1 MAYTISLTKVMITLM
16 FPIFIF
22 LIHVPSM
29 VLSQSFRSLQLPPKA
44 VGPESIA
51 FESGP
56 VTGRFYVG
64 IADGRILQFNG
75 PRVGFLN
82 FGFTSPNRSK
92 QLCDG
97 TTDPNMGPICGRP
110 LGLAFHYPSNK
121 LYACDA
127 YFGLVVLGSAG
138 KQATRVS
145 DTADGQSYRFCNGL
159 DVHQLTGNVL
169 FTDTSSVNDLRN
181 ASRALNTNDI
191 TGRLLMYDPDTDRVR
206 VLMKNLSGPAGVA
219 VSQDGTYVLVSNF
232 IGNNTIRYWLRGPRA
247 NTYDSID
254 FQERPDNIRRTVV
267 GDFWRAAA
275 MVKQPAQSLIP
286 IAQRMDVIGRVSRT
300 VNLEA
305 WYGNTLI
312 SEVQEFGGELYVG
325 SRFTSFVGVYRF

>member
-1 MAYTISLTKVMITLM
+1 MTTLM

-22 LIHVPSM
+22 LTYVPSM

-44 VGPESIA
+44 FAPESMA

-56 VTGRFYVG
+56 VTRRFYVG

-75 PRVGFLN
+75 PRVGFLD

-92 QLCDG
+92 RLCDG
-97 TTDPNMGPICGRP
+97 TTDPNLGPTCGRP

-121 LYACDA
+121 LYVCDA
-127 YFGLVVLGSAG
+127 YFGLMVLGSAG

-145 DTADGQSYRFCNGL
+145 DTADGQPYRLCNGL
-159 DVHQLTGNVL
+159 DVHQLTGNVF
-169 FTDTSSVNDLRN
+169 FTDTSSVYDLRN
-181 ASRALNTNDI
+181 ASKALNANDT
-191 TGRLLMYDPDTDRVR
+191 TGRLLMYDPDTDRVT

-219 VSQDGTYVLVSNF
+219 ISQDGAYVLVSNF

-267 GDFWRAAA
+267 GEFWRAAA
-275 MVKQPAQSLIP
+275 MLKQPTQSLIP
-286 IAQRMDVIGRVSRT
+286 VAQRIDVFGRVSRT

-305 WYGNTLI
+305 WYGNKLI